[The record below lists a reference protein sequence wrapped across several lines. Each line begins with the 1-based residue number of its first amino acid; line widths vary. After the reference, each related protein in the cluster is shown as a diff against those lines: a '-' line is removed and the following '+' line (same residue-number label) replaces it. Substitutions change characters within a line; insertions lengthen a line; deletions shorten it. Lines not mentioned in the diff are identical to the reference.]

1 MKMILVVL
9 ILLCIMYIYYRLK
22 SIEWYSDSEPC
33 DENWTEW
40 SSCSKEC
47 SGGEQKRERDM
58 QVQLINGK
66 FCPHLVE
73 KRPCNTQPCK

>member
-1 MKMILVVL
+1 MKMLLVVL
-9 ILLCIMYIYYRLK
+9 ILLCIMYIYYRFK
-22 SIEWYSDSEPC
+22 SIEWYSEPC

-40 SSCSKEC
+40 SACSKEC
-47 SGGEQKRERDM
+47 GGGEQKRERDM

-73 KRPCNTQPCK
+73 KRSCNTEPCK